1 MMVGLDDL
9 IDLSNLND
17 SVIQVLRNIFF
28 LFLPFPLE
36 EDCKSSCLNL
46 FDAVDGVPLSL
57 ARYRRARFTELAS
70 VILYSDQHR
79 VWIFLHTVLYVN
91 KM

>member
-17 SVIQVLRNIFF
+17 SVIQVLRNI

-36 EDCKSSCLNL
+36 EDCKSSFLNL